1 MIVTCKVI
9 EDLLP
14 LYADGICSEDTKTV
28 VEHHTAE
35 CADCRKKLEAM
46 TSDTVETEKSG
57 KEKPS
62 PENPF
67 KKLRRHYTRLVVCTL
82 LICAAVMIP
91 SALVFRLYV
100 NEETNNK
107 GMSFSS
113 LSAGRDMKRFG
124 NMLKRGEYRAALDTV
139 ELYYQYDYNAQE
151 LAVIKD
157 MLAADL
163 EEYYKKYPIKKV
175 KAEPSGG
182 KCSNGNLYLYLD
194 EESLRGT
201 DMEPMQNIYFDF
213 GENDD
218 GSRLMMLGGCEL
230 WGLDYGSDSSLYRDM
245 SVTFPMLTLI
255 PKSQPE
261 NIFSNLKKE
270 RSYMFWY
277 FMTDEK
283 ISYAAQ
289 TDEMW
294 GISKEEVINCV
305 YSEKAVEL
313 LSDYSFIG
321 CENGDITYV
330 HEDILDMHS
339 YFLQHAFLTMSTAD
353 GSEFT
358 VEFDMP
364 IVYFNDFTHL
374 KNVSYSDNAPNDF
387 RSRFEDIFVNDE
399 PVYGQYYEQYQ
410 DHKLND
416 GKFYLN
422 GNTESCYYE
431 VKDGRIQLIIENDKQ
446 AREFF
451 ETEMANT
458 TNELF
463 YNANYDEWLSSV
475 SNHCAEPTDY
485 EVIPTVRGLF
495 IALMISYSSDGERQG
510 YSGLDYTD
518 SDHIIYSDC
527 TFTRV

>member
-35 CADCRKKLEAM
+35 CVDCRKKLEAM
-46 TSDTVETEKSG
+46 TSDTAGTEKSG
-57 KEKPS
+57 EEKPS

-91 SALVFRLYV
+91 SALLFKLYV
-100 NEETNNK
+100 GEETNQ

-113 LSAGRDMKRFG
+113 LAAGRDMKKFG

-139 ELYYQYDYNAQE
+139 ELYYQYDYDTRE
-151 LAVIKD
+151 LAAIKD

-163 EEYYKKYPIKKV
+163 EEYFKKYPIKKV

-182 KCSNGNLYLYLD
+182 KCSNGNLYLYLN

-201 DMEPMQNIYFDF
+201 GIEPMQDIYFDF

-218 GSRLMMLGGCEL
+218 GSRLMMLGGYEL
-230 WGLDYGSDSSLYRDM
+230 WGLDDSGLYREM
-245 SVTFPMLTLI
+245 SAFPPLTLI
-255 PKSQPE
+255 PRSQAE
-261 NIFSNLKKE
+261 YIFSSFKKE
-270 RSYMFWY
+270 RTFMFWY
-277 FMTDEK
+277 FATDEK
-283 ISYAAQ
+283 LSYAGQ
-289 TDEMW
+289 RDEKW
-294 GISKEEVINCV
+294 GIYKEEIINCV
-305 YSEKAVEL
+305 YSEKSAEL
-313 LSDYSFIG
+313 LSDYNFIG
-321 CENGDITYV
+321 CESGDITYV
-330 HEDILDMHS
+330 REDILNTRS
-339 YFLQHAFLTMSTAD
+339 YFLQHAVLTMSAAD

-358 VEFDMP
+358 VEFDLP
-364 IVYFNDFTHL
+364 IVYFNNFTHL

-387 RSRFEDIFVNDE
+387 RSRFEDIFVNDGS
-399 PVYGQYYEQYQ
+399 VYGQYYERYQ
-410 DHKLND
+410 DRKLND

-431 VKDGRIQLIIENDKQ
+431 VGDGKMQLVIENDKQ

-463 YNANYDEWLSSV
+463 HNASYDEWYISV
-475 SNHCAEPTDY
+475 SHNCDEPSGC
-485 EVIPTVRGLF
+485 EVIPTSSGLF
-495 IALMISYSSDGERQG
+495 IAFRVGYGPDGERWS
-510 YSGLDYTD
+510 YSGLDYSD
-518 SDHIIYSDC
+518 SDHIVSHDC

>member
-1 MIVTCKVI
+1 
-9 EDLLP
+9 
-14 LYADGICSEDTKTV
+14 
-28 VEHHTAE
+28 
-35 CADCRKKLEAM
+35 
-46 TSDTVETEKSG
+46 
-57 KEKPS
+57 
-62 PENPF
+62 
-67 KKLRRHYTRLVVCTL
+67 
-82 LICAAVMIP
+82 
-91 SALVFRLYV
+91 
-100 NEETNNK
+100 
-107 GMSFSS
+107 
-113 LSAGRDMKRFG
+113 
-124 NMLKRGEYRAALDTV
+124 
-139 ELYYQYDYNAQE
+139 
-151 LAVIKD
+151 
-157 MLAADL
+157 
-163 EEYYKKYPIKKV
+163 
-175 KAEPSGG
+175 
-182 KCSNGNLYLYLD
+182 
-194 EESLRGT
+194 
-201 DMEPMQNIYFDF
+201 MEPMQNIYFDF

-230 WGLDYGSDSSLYRDM
+230 LGLDYDSYYSLYRDM

-261 NIFSNLKKE
+261 NIFSNFKKE
-270 RSYMFWY
+270 RSFMFWS

-289 TDEMW
+289 TDENW

-305 YSEKAVEL
+305 YSEKVIEL
-313 LSDYSFIG
+313 LSDYNFIG
-321 CENGDITYV
+321 CENGDITYI

-339 YFLQHAFLTMSTAD
+339 YFMQHAVLTMSTAD

-358 VEFDMP
+358 VEFDLP

-387 RSRFEDIFVNDE
+387 RSRFEDIFVNDG
-399 PVYGQYYEQYQ
+399 PVYNQYYERYQ
-410 DHKLND
+410 NHKLND
-416 GKFYLN
+416 GKFYLD

-463 YNANYDEWLSSV
+463 HNADYDQWYISR
-475 SNHCAEPTDY
+475 SNHCDEPSDY
-485 EVIPTVRGLF
+485 EVIPTARGLF
-495 IALMISYSSDGERQG
+495 IAFSISYSPDGKRGG
-510 YSGLDYTD
+510 YSGLDYID